1 MRRKP
6 RNPAL
11 SCSCTGSKSQFWH
24 GFGNSNIGDDVWFA
38 LFPSRGEVFPCPN
51 PVEDDLLPTKQTSQ
65 PFKSKIRRMER
76 PNPEQMAIPW
86 EALSREKQK
95 LQLLVEKSPF
105 ALAIIDQEGNY
116 TYLNPKFTELFGY
129 ALEEIPTGR
138 DWFNKAYTDA
148 KRRKE
153 AITAWFEDLR
163 KYPTGETRSRVFLIT
178 CKDGSE
184 KLILFRT
191 VTTEQN
197 DHFVTYEDITDRKKA
212 EETLRESEEKYR
224 TILENIE
231 EGYYEVDLKGNVT
244 FCNDYLCKIMGYPR
258 EELLGTNNRR
268 YTDPVSAKH
277 VFETFNRVYRTGIPS
292 ESLDWQLTRKDGSK
306 RTVEISVALSK
317 DANGAP
323 VGFRGI
329 LRDVTEEKLAD
340 EALRVSEE
348 KYRQLVNHAPAGLY
362 EVDFIQR
369 RFVTVNDVMCEYT
382 GYTKEELLSM
392 SPFDILVEESKAR
405 FMERITR
412 VLSGENV
419 PETVEFSIR
428 TKEGKELSVLIN
440 AKLVYDQG
448 FPKGARVVV
457 HNITERKSAEQAL
470 RKSEERYR
478 FLVDNANDAIFI
490 AQDGL
495 IKFPNP
501 KTLEILGYSEDELV
515 RIPYTDLVH
524 PDDQG
529 ILSEFRD
536 KREGGKEVTS
546 TYSLRVRNRGGE
558 EIWAQISSVPI
569 VWEDR
574 PATLNFVRDITIQKK
589 AEEGLRNSLDKLRKI
604 TGATIQAMAQTVEVR
619 DPYTAGHQKRVADLA
634 RAIATRMGLSADRV
648 DGIRMAGVIHDI
660 GKISVPAEILSKPG
674 LLTPLEFSL
683 IKTHSQIGH
692 DILKD
697 IEFPWDIATM
707 VLQHHERLDGSGY
720 PQGVTGERILLEA
733 RILTVADVVEAMAS
747 HRPYRPSLGLDK
759 ALEEVKDKK
768 GRFYD
773 PMWWMPASGFSLK
786 INSPSSNS
794 LLRNV

>member
-1 MRRKP
+1 
-6 RNPAL
+6 
-11 SCSCTGSKSQFWH
+11 
-24 GFGNSNIGDDVWFA
+24 
-38 LFPSRGEVFPCPN
+38 
-51 PVEDDLLPTKQTSQ
+51 LPTKQISQ
-65 PFKSKIRRMER
+65 PFNSKVRRMER
-76 PNPEQMAIPW
+76 PNPEQLGIPW
-86 EALSREKQK
+86 EALSREKHK

-105 ALAIIDQEGNY
+105 AVAIIDQQGKY
-116 TYLNPKFTELFGY
+116 TYINPRFNELFGY
-129 ALEEIPTGR
+129 TLEDIPTGK
-138 DWFNKAYTDA
+138 DWFRKAHTDPEH
-148 KRRKE
+148 REE
-153 AITAWFEDLR
+153 ALTAWVEDLR
-163 KYPTGETRSRVFLIT
+163 KYPTGESRPRTFPVT

-184 KLILFRT
+184 KLILFRS
-191 VTTEQN
+191 VATEQG
-197 DHFVTYEDITDRKKA
+197 DHFVTYEDVTERVKA

-224 TILENIE
+224 AILENIE
-231 EGYYEVDLKGNVT
+231 EGYYEVDLEGNIT
-244 FCNDYLCKIMGYPR
+244 YCNDYLCKILGHSR

-268 YTDPVSAKH
+268 YMDPVSAKH
-277 VFETFNRVYRTGIPS
+277 VFETFNRVFLTGVPS
-292 ESLDWQLTRKDGSK
+292 KSLNWELIRKDGSI
-306 RTVEISVALSK
+306 RTVEISVSLVRSAK
-317 DANGAP
+317 GDPA
-323 VGFRGI
+323 GFRGI
-329 LRDVTEEKLAD
+329 LRDVTEKKLAD
-340 EALRVSEE
+340 EALRESEE
-348 KYRQLVNHAPAGLY
+348 KYRELVNHAPAGIY

-382 GYTKEELLSM
+382 GYTKDELLGSM
-392 SPFDILVEESKAR
+392 TPFDILTEESKAL
-405 FMERITR
+405 FMQRMTKIFA
-412 VLSGENV
+412 GEKV
-419 PETVEFSIR
+419 PQTVEYTIK
-428 TKEGKELSVLIN
+428 TKDGRIIWVILNHKLI
-440 AKLVYDQG
+440 YDQG
-448 FPKGARVVV
+448 FPKGARAVV
-457 HNITERKSAEQAL
+457 HNITERKLAEEAL
-470 RKSEERYR
+470 RKSEEKHR

-501 KTLEILGYSEDELV
+501 KTLEILGYSEEDLV
-515 RIPYTDLVH
+515 RIPYMDLVH
-524 PDDQG
+524 SDDRA
-529 ILSEFRD
+529 ILSEFRQ
-536 KREGGKEVTS
+536 KRDGAKESTN
-546 TYSLRVRNRGGE
+546 TYSIRVTTHAGQ

-589 AEEGLRNSLDKLRKI
+589 AEEELRNSLDKLRKI

-634 RAIATRMGLSADRV
+634 RAIATRMGLSSDQV

-683 IKTHSQIGH
+683 IKTHSQIGY

-759 ALEEVKDKK
+759 ALEEIGNKK

-773 PMWWMPASGFSLK
+773 PDVVDACVKLFTENK
-786 INSPSSNS
+786 FTFK
-794 LLRNV
+794 

>member
-1 MRRKP
+1 M
-6 RNPAL
+6 
-11 SCSCTGSKSQFWH
+11 
-24 GFGNSNIGDDVWFA
+24 
-38 LFPSRGEVFPCPN
+38 
-51 PVEDDLLPTKQTSQ
+51 PTKQISQ
-65 PFKSKIRRMER
+65 PWKSKVRKLER

-95 LQLLVEKSPF
+95 LQLLVEKFPF
-105 ALAIIDQEGNY
+105 AVAIIDQEGNY
-116 TYLNPKFTELFGY
+116 TYVNPKFTELFGY
-129 ALEEIPTGR
+129 TREDVPTGR
-138 DWFNKAYTDA
+138 AWFEKAYTDLE
-148 KRRKE
+148 RRKE
-153 AITAWFEDLR
+153 VLTAWFEDLR
-163 KYPTGETRSRVFLIT
+163 KYPIGAIRPRTFPVT

-191 VTTEQN
+191 VTTEQA

-224 TILENIE
+224 AILESIE
-231 EGYYEVDLKGNVT
+231 EGYYEVDLGGNVT
-244 FCNDYLCKIMGYPR
+244 FCNDYLCKILGYPR

-268 YTDPVSAKH
+268 YMGQASAKH
-277 VFETFNRVYRTGIPS
+277 VLETFNQVFLAGVPS
-292 ESLDWQLTRKDGSK
+292 KSLDWELIRKDGST
-306 RTVEISVALSK
+306 RTVEISVSLVRNTKGEPA
-317 DANGAP
+317 
-323 VGFRGI
+323 GFRGI
-329 LRDVTEEKLAD
+329 LRDITEKKLAYA
-340 EALRVSEE
+340 ALRESEE
-348 KYRQLVNHAPAGLY
+348 KYRELVDNAPAGIY

-369 RFVTVNDVMCEYT
+369 KFVTVNDVMCEYT
-382 GYTKEELLSM
+382 GYTKEELLGNM
-392 SPFDILVEESKAR
+392 SPFDILTDESKAL
-405 FMERITR
+405 FMERMTKIFA
-412 VLSGENV
+412 GEKV
-419 PETVEFSIR
+419 PQTVEYTIK
-428 TKEGKELSVLIN
+428 TKDGRIICIILNHKLI
-440 AKLVYDQG
+440 YDKG
-448 FPKGARVVV
+448 FPKGARAVV
-457 HNITERKSAEQAL
+457 HNITERKLTEEAL
-470 RKSEERYR
+470 RKSEEKHR

-501 KTLEILGYSEDELV
+501 KTLAILGYSEDELA
-515 RIPYTDLVH
+515 RIPYMDLVH
-524 PDDQG
+524 QDDRS
-529 ILSEFRD
+529 ILSEVRQKRD
-536 KREGGKEVTS
+536 GGKEVTT
-546 TYSLRVRNRGGE
+546 TYSIRVRNRGGE

-569 VWEDR
+569 AWEDR

-589 AEEGLRNSLDKLRKI
+589 AEEELRNSVDKLRKI

-634 RAIATRMGLSADRV
+634 RAIATRMGLSSDRV
-648 DGIRMAGVIHDI
+648 DGIRMAGAIHDI

-683 IKTHSQIGH
+683 IKTHSQIGY

-759 ALEEVKDKK
+759 ALEEIGDKK

-773 PMWWMPASGFSLK
+773 PNVVDACFRLFSENK
-786 INSPSSNS
+786 FTFK
-794 LLRNV
+794 

>member
-1 MRRKP
+1 LPSKQISQSFKP
-6 RNPAL
+6 
-11 SCSCTGSKSQFWH
+11 K
-24 GFGNSNIGDDVWFA
+24 V
-38 LFPSRGEVFPCPN
+38 
-51 PVEDDLLPTKQTSQ
+51 
-65 PFKSKIRRMER
+65 RRMER
-76 PNPEQMAIPW
+76 PNPEQLGIPW

-95 LQLLVEKSPF
+95 LQLLVEKFPF
-105 ALAIIDQEGNY
+105 AVAIIDQEGKY
-116 TYLNPKFTELFGY
+116 TYVNPKFSELLGY
-129 ALEEIPTGR
+129 TLEDIPTGK
-138 DWFNKAYTDA
+138 DWFNKAYTDLEQ
-148 KRRKE
+148 RKKVL
-153 AITAWFEDLR
+153 TAWVEDLR
-163 KYPTGETRSRVFLIT
+163 KYPIGETRPRVFPVT

-191 VTTEQN
+191 VTTEQG
-197 DHFVTYEDITDRKKA
+197 DHFVTYEDITERKKA

-224 TILENIE
+224 AILESIE
-231 EGYYEVDLKGNVT
+231 EGYYEVDLRGNIT
-244 FCNDYLCKIMGYPR
+244 FCNDYLCKILGYPK

-268 YTDPVSAKH
+268 YMDQVSAKH
-277 VFETFNRVYRTGIPS
+277 VFETFNQVFLSGVPS
-292 ESLDWQLTRKDGSK
+292 KSLNWELIRKDGSI
-306 RTVEISVALSK
+306 RTVEISVSLVRNAK
-317 DANGAP
+317 GKPAR
-323 VGFRGI
+323 FRGI
-329 LRDVTEEKLAD
+329 LRDATEKKLAD
-340 EALRVSEE
+340 AALRESEE
-348 KYRQLVNHAPAGLY
+348 KYRELVDHAPAGIY

-382 GYTKEELLSM
+382 GYTKEELLGNM
-392 SPFDILVEESKAR
+392 TPFDILTDESKAL
-405 FMERITR
+405 FMQRMTKIFAGEKVPQAVEYTIKTKDGRIIW
-412 VLSGENV
+412 VILNH
-419 PETVEFSIR
+419 
-428 TKEGKELSVLIN
+428 KLI
-440 AKLVYDQG
+440 YDQG
-448 FPKGARVVV
+448 FPKGARAVV
-457 HNITERKSAEQAL
+457 HNITERKLAEEAL
-470 RKSEERYR
+470 RKSEEKHR

-501 KTLEILGYSEDELV
+501 KTLEILGYSEDDLTK
-515 RIPYTDLVH
+515 IPYMDLIH
-524 PDDQG
+524 PDDRSL
-529 ILSEFRD
+529 LSEFRQ
-536 KREGGKEVTS
+536 KREGGKELTS
-546 TYSLRVRNRGGE
+546 TYSIRVRNRCGQ

-569 VWEDR
+569 AWEDR

-589 AEEGLRNSLDKLRKI
+589 AEEELRNSLDKLRKI

-634 RAIATRMGLSADRV
+634 RAIATRMELSADRV

-683 IKTHSQIGH
+683 IKTHSQIGY

-759 ALEEVKDKK
+759 ALEEIGDKK

-773 PMWWMPASGFSLK
+773 PDVVDACVQLFTENK
-786 INSPSSNS
+786 FTFK
-794 LLRNV
+794 